1 MDGLQLQAEH
11 ERSERILSD
20 LSLHHYLSSIII
32 TVTTLS
38 LYFSEFMQTRPLRVL
53 VVLFRGIRR
62 QYYI

>member
-1 MDGLQLQAEH
+1 MDGFQLQAEH
-11 ERSERILSD
+11 EGSERILSD

-32 TVTTLS
+32 TVSTLS